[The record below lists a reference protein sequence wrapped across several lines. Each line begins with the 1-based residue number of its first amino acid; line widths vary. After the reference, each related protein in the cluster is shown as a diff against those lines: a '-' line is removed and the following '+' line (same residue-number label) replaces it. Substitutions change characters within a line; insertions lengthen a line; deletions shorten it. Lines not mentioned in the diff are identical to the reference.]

1 MEKRSCKLEGRI
13 MKAQFESSVKV
24 IPCGQELVFQ
34 KMTDLRNLEKVKER
48 IPADKIQRFE
58 CTEDSVTVS
67 VSPVGDL
74 VLQIIERDEPK
85 CIKFETTKSPVPMNL
100 WIQLL
105 PVTDVECKMKLI
117 VRAEVNM
124 FMKGIISKPL
134 KEGIEKMADVLAI
147 IPYNMI

>member
-1 MEKRSCKLEGRI
+1 
-13 MKAQFESSVKV
+13 MKAQFESSVKQ
-24 IPCGQELVFQ
+24 IPFSQTLVFE
-34 KMTDLRNLEKVKER
+34 KMADLRNLERVKDR
-48 IPADKIQRFE
+48 IPADKIQKFE

-74 VLQIIERDEPK
+74 TLQIIERDTPK

-105 PVTDVECKMKLI
+105 PVTDSECKMRLT
-117 VRAEVNM
+117 VRADVNM

-134 KEGIEKMADVLAI
+134 KEGIEKMADVLAMV
-147 IPYNMI
+147 PYNII